1 MPFVDVSPEGQY
13 FMNFSRPLTLSRIV
27 HDERG
32 CLTFLL
38 VYGFGEYRF
47 AADTARH
54 DCLRDMQAML
64 DTLAGGGDCAEAL
77 FVNDA
82 GQVRLLVQG
91 EGDVLTFACYADG
104 ALLPWLQGEAG
115 RQAFSTVLRDVLA

>member
-1 MPFVDVSPEGQY
+1 MPFVDVSPVGQH
-13 FMNFSRPLTLSRIV
+13 FMNFSRPLALSLV
-27 HDERG
+27 ACEGDS
-32 CLTFLL
+32 LSFLL

-47 AADTARH
+47 TADTARH

-64 DTLAGGGDCAEAL
+64 DTLTGGGDCAEAL
-77 FVNDA
+77 FVDDA

-104 ALLPWLQGEAG
+104 ELLPWLQGEAG
-115 RQAFSTVLRDVLA
+115 RKAFTATLRALLA